1 MAGAEA
7 QEHPTLG
14 RHGCKS
20 LDKCTVAYGTNA
32 NLHMSNYSICE
43 TLHSHKKGGGQGNH
57 KNAHVSYHV
66 LHQGWR
72 WTICWSRQMS
82 GP

>member
-1 MAGAEA
+1 MAGEEA

-32 NLHMSNYSICE
+32 NLHMSNYSMCE
-43 TLHSHKKGGGQGNH
+43 ILHSRKKGGAGQ
-57 KNAHVSYHV
+57 S
-66 LHQGWR
+66 
-72 WTICWSRQMS
+72 
-82 GP
+82 

>member
-43 TLHSHKKGGGQGNH
+43 TLHSHKKGGGRAIIKMHMSPTMFSTKDG
-57 KNAHVSYHV
+57 
-66 LHQGWR
+66 
-72 WTICWSRQMS
+72 S
-82 GP
+82 GPSAGRGR

>member
-1 MAGAEA
+1 MVGGPEA

-20 LDKCTVAYGTNA
+20 LDECEIANGTNA

-43 TLHSHKKGGGQGNH
+43 TLHSHKKGGAGQ
-57 KNAHVSYHV
+57 S
-66 LHQGWR
+66 
-72 WTICWSRQMS
+72 
-82 GP
+82 